1 MVVVAIAA
9 DDVEDM
15 APLQTKVPGILLMTD
30 PKLAAL
36 QAWGVLQREAEH
48 PSPVTFVIGRDGIV
62 RWRHLLDVRGDW
74 PTYAELRAAL

>member
-15 APLQTKVPGILLMTD
+15 APLQTKVPGLVLLTD

-36 QAWGVLQREAEH
+36 QAWGVLQRGAEH
-48 PSPVTFVIGRDGIV
+48 PSPVTFVIDRDGIV

-74 PTYAELRAAL
+74 PTYAELLAAL